1 MTTINSLFS
10 SMNTADNSSSGSG
23 DFLGISYTD
32 YASIKNGS
40 YRKLVSSYYE
50 KELEESGVSSS
61 SASKDSE
68 QTLTSIQKAADNLK
82 TSARTLLDKGS
93 KSLFTTKTDEKGN
106 SYTDYN
112 TDAVYK
118 AVKSFVDNYNETVDA
133 VTESDTMSI
142 LRTARNMVSFTSANE
157 KALSEVGITVGSD
170 NKLSIDED
178 KFKSASKARVQ
189 SLFQSSGGYV
199 YQISAKATSLKSY
212 AATEAKKAGSTDKAS
227 SYKAGITST
236 STSKDTSKTLG
247 SIQEAADEASKSLEK
262 LLKTG
267 SSSVFEKVTKT
278 DENGQKVTDYD
289 KDAIYKSVKSF
300 VKDYNK
306 LVDETGDS
314 DTSSIFQ
321 ARKTMINQTKANK
334 TALAAV
340 GITID
345 SDNNLSIN
353 EEKFKN
359 ADMTKVKDLFQG
371 VNSFGDK
378 TKTQITKINTYAE
391 KEAAKANTYSDTG
404 SYSNNYTSGDWYNSY
419 I

>member
-1 MTTINSLFS
+1 MATINSLFS
-10 SMNTADNSSSGSG
+10 SMTTADNSSSGSA

-50 KELEESGVSSS
+50 KELAESGVTSS

-82 TSARTLLDKGS
+82 TSAQTLLEKGN

-106 SYTDYN
+106 SYTDYD

-118 AVKSFVDNYNETVDA
+118 AVKNFVDNYNETVDA
-133 VTESDTMSI
+133 ATESDTMSI
-142 LRTARNMVSFTSANE
+142 LRTAKNMVSFTSANE

-178 KFKSASKARVQ
+178 KFKNASKARVQ
-189 SLFQSSGGYV
+189 SLFQSSGGYA

-212 AATEAKKAGSTDKAS
+212 AAEAKKAGSTDKAS

-236 STSKDTSKTLG
+236 STSKDTTKTLG

-306 LVDETGDS
+306 LVDETEDS
-314 DTSSIFQ
+314 DTSSILQ
-321 ARKTMINQTKANK
+321 ARKTMVNQTRANK

-345 SDNNLSIN
+345 SDNNLSID

-359 ADMTKVKDLFQG
+359 ADMAKVKDLFQG

-378 TKTQITKINTYAE
+378 TKTQITKIDTYAQ

-404 SYSNNYTSGDWYNSY
+404 FYSNNYTSGDWYNSY

>member
-1 MTTINSLFS
+1 MATINSLFS
-10 SMNTADNSSSGSG
+10 SMTTANNSSSGSA

-40 YRKLVSSYYE
+40 YRKLVSSYYQ

-82 TSARTLLDKGS
+82 TSAQTLLDKGS
-93 KSLFTTKTDEKGN
+93 KSLFMTKTDEKGN
-106 SYTDYN
+106 SYTDYD

-133 VTESDTMSI
+133 ATESDTMSI
-142 LRTARNMVSFTSANE
+142 LRTAKNMVSFTSANE

-189 SLFQSSGGYV
+189 SLFQSSGGYA

-212 AATEAKKAGSTDKAS
+212 AATEAKKAGSTDKAT
-227 SYKAGITST
+227 ITST

-278 DENGQKVTDYD
+278 NENGQKVTDYD

-306 LVDETGDS
+306 LVDETEDS
-314 DTSSIFQ
+314 DTRSILQ

-345 SDNNLSIN
+345 SDNNLSID

-359 ADMTKVKDLFQG
+359 ADMAKVKDLFQG

-378 TKTQITKINTYAE
+378 TKTQITKIDTYAE

>member
-1 MTTINSLFS
+1 MATINSLFS
-10 SMNTADNSSSGSG
+10 SMTTADNSSSGSA

-40 YRKLVSSYYE
+40 YRKLVSSYYQ
-50 KELEESGVSSS
+50 KELAESGVSSS
-61 SASKDSE
+61 STSKDSE

-82 TSARTLLDKGS
+82 TSAQTLLDKGS
-93 KSLFTTKTDEKGN
+93 KSLFMTKTDEKGN
-106 SYTDYN
+106 SYTDYD

-133 VTESDTMSI
+133 ATESDTMSI
-142 LRTARNMVSFTSANE
+142 LRTAKNMVSFTSANE

-189 SLFQSSGGYV
+189 SLFQSSGGYA

-212 AATEAKKAGSTDKAS
+212 AATEAKKAGSTDKAT

-278 DENGQKVTDYD
+278 NENGQKVTDYD

-306 LVDETGDS
+306 LVDETEDS
-314 DTSSIFQ
+314 DTRSILQ
-321 ARKTMINQTKANK
+321 ATMINQTKANK

-345 SDNNLSIN
+345 SDNNLSID

-359 ADMTKVKDLFQG
+359 ADMAKVKDLFQG

-378 TKTQITKINTYAE
+378 TKTQITKIDTYAE
-391 KEAAKANTYSDTG
+391 KEAARANTYSDTG